1 MNGKIRNAL
10 DARAIPAA
18 DRKMGRRPSPES
30 GSSKGPIALFLS
42 GVIFAALLGLAQ
54 PGAAGQSASVADDYS
69 VLRDFVQ
76 SKDAAEPTPV
86 AAEQSNPPGDA
97 YHSALRA
104 SAQAGAAG
112 QSASATDDY
121 AALRDFAQSKDAA
134 APSLAVA
141 DAAQSPAKPVAED
154 GAYSAL
160 LDYDHTIAAAEPNLV
175 VAQAASPAAKPAKI
189 KKPGPVADEGGYAK
203 GDPQTCLGCHGQDAH
218 IVAFL
223 KASPMAVKGDPKTPM
238 AQGGCESCHGP
249 SAAHVAS
256 RSKGGDG
263 EPGVVFKGPNASPVA
278 DRNAVCQGCHEGGM
292 LINWQGSAME
302 RAGVACAD
310 CHTVHAAE
318 DPVRVKKTQAEVCFA
333 CHAEQRADSFKYSHH
348 PIREGKVVCSDC
360 HSPMGSPTEH
370 LLKEFSVN
378 ETCYN
383 CHADKRGPM
392 LWEHQPV
399 REDCTNCHTPHGSSE
414 VRLMKENMGFMC
426 SSCHSSVAAGHSGG
440 AFGGGHTLPGGN
452 LLGSFNSALGNQRLC
467 LNCHSQIHGSNSPNG
482 AYFIR

>member
-1 MNGKIRNAL
+1 MRCKIRN
-10 DARAIPAA
+10 ARAIPAA
-18 DRKMGRRPSPES
+18 DRKMGRRTWLANE
-30 GSSKGPIALFLS
+30 SSKGPIALFLS

-54 PGAAGQSASVADDYS
+54 PGAAGQSASATDDYS

-76 SKDAAEPTPV
+76 STDAAEPDPAVAV
-86 AAEQSNPPGDA
+86 AAKA
-97 YHSALRA
+97 
-104 SAQAGAAG
+104 
-112 QSASATDDY
+112 
-121 AALRDFAQSKDAA
+121 
-134 APSLAVA
+134 
-141 DAAQSPAKPVAED
+141 PAKPIADD
-154 GAYSAL
+154 GVYSAL
-160 LDYDHTIAAAEPNLV
+160 LDYDQTIAAAEPNLV
-175 VAQAASPAAKPAKI
+175 VAQAASPAAKPAKF
-189 KKPGPVADEGGYAK
+189 KKPSPVADEGGYAK
-203 GDPQTCLGCHGQDAH
+203 GDPQTCLGCHGQDDH
-218 IVAFL
+218 IKAFL

-256 RSKGGDG
+256 RMKGGDG

-310 CHTVHAAE
+310 CHTVHAAA
-318 DPVRVKKTQAEVCFA
+318 DPVEVKKTQAEVCFA

-360 HSPMGSPTEH
+360 HAPMGSPTEH

-399 REDCTNCHTPHGSSE
+399 REDCTNCHTPHGATE
-414 VRLMKENMGFMC
+414 ARLMKENMGFMC
-426 SSCHSSVAAGHSGG
+426 SSCHSAVSNSSGG
-440 AFGGGHTLPGGN
+440 AFGGGHALLGN
-452 LLGSFNSALGNQRLC
+452 LQGQATYNSALGNNRLC

-482 AYFIR
+482 AYFFR

>member
-1 MNGKIRNAL
+1 
-10 DARAIPAA
+10 
-18 DRKMGRRPSPES
+18 MGRRTWLANE
-30 GSSKGPIALFLS
+30 SSKGPIALFLS

-54 PGAAGQSASVADDYS
+54 PGAAGQSASATDDYS

-76 SKDAAEPTPV
+76 STDAAEPDPAVAV
-86 AAEQSNPPGDA
+86 AAKA
-97 YHSALRA
+97 
-104 SAQAGAAG
+104 
-112 QSASATDDY
+112 
-121 AALRDFAQSKDAA
+121 
-134 APSLAVA
+134 
-141 DAAQSPAKPVAED
+141 PAKPIADD
-154 GAYSAL
+154 GVYSAL
-160 LDYDHTIAAAEPNLV
+160 LDYDQTIAAAEPNLV
-175 VAQAASPAAKPAKI
+175 VAQAASPAAKPAKF
-189 KKPGPVADEGGYAK
+189 KKPSPVADEGGYAK
-203 GDPQTCLGCHGQDAH
+203 GDPQTCLGCHGQDDH
-218 IVAFL
+218 IKAFL

-256 RSKGGDG
+256 RMKGGDG

-310 CHTVHAAE
+310 CHTVHAAA
-318 DPVRVKKTQAEVCFA
+318 DPVEVKKTQAEVCFA

-360 HSPMGSPTEH
+360 HAPMGSPTEH

-399 REDCTNCHTPHGSSE
+399 REDCTNCHTPHGATE
-414 VRLMKENMGFMC
+414 ARLMKENMGFMC
-426 SSCHSSVAAGHSGG
+426 SSCHSAVSNSSGG
-440 AFGGGHTLPGGN
+440 AFGGGHALLGN
-452 LLGSFNSALGNQRLC
+452 LQGQATYNSALGNNRLC

-482 AYFIR
+482 AYFFR